1 MLIWAPQVREQ
12 WIQMTGALREQW
24 IQMTGALS
32 EDYRP
37 YRLYHTG

>member
-1 MLIWAPQVREQ
+1 MTGALREQ

>member
-1 MLIWAPQVREQ
+1 MQ
-12 WIQMTGALREQW
+12 IQMTGALREQW

-37 YRLYHTG
+37 YRLYHTGKALQSDTHR